1 MNILISLPSQREFKN
16 ILATPFFDLIKNDGH
31 KYLIITHSEQLKN
44 IIEPKA
50 HNIKC
55 VVYKTPTK
63 FQKLIYW
70 FFLDRVY
77 ETASLR
83 SGASKDQSMFYDRLK
98 KFNKIKYILGLI
110 SYCAYKIIGN
120 SLFERF
126 EYLIYNNNFY
136 KGLDVDKI
144 LITNYHS
151 LHEKMIFYSL
161 RNRPLYFFTD
171 GWDAFTKQT
180 FYSQLP
186 NVFLLWN
193 DCMKTMLVKNCS
205 INFKE
210 CKVEV
215 VGNPFW
221 DTLPK
226 NVSKNKNVL
235 FFSNNSWV
243 YNEEEIL
250 QEIYGNVSSSVRFS
264 IRLPPTAEYESKR
277 SSYLTSFPDFKI
289 NTMDINF
296 WLKYDLSKNHLFDYA
311 YSTDLTANSIFIFT
325 GPSTAMLDVMEMNSY
340 VVMVCLEYMHT
351 DKSLWDYR
359 LTCDREVLSEVYN
372 YDKFYRF
379 NSVEDL
385 LSFINNFDEYIA
397 NETNSESNY
406 SSQLYDKIE
415 ETY

>member
-1 MNILISLPSQREFKN
+1 MNILISLPTPREFKN
-16 ILATPFFDLIKNDGH
+16 ILATPFFDLIKNDEH
-31 KYLIITHSEQLKN
+31 NYLFITHSEQLKN
-44 IIEPKA
+44 IIEPTA
-50 HNIKC
+50 YNIKC
-55 VVYKTPTK
+55 VVYQTPTK

-70 FFLDRVY
+70 FFLSRVY
-77 ETASLR
+77 ETISLR
-83 SGASKDQSMFYDRLK
+83 SGRSKDQSMFYDRLK
-98 KFNKIKYILGLI
+98 KFNKLKYISGLI

-120 SLFERF
+120 SLFERI

-151 LHEKMIFYSL
+151 LHEKLIFHSL
-161 RNRPLYFFTD
+161 KNRPLYFFTD

-193 DCMKTMLVKNCS
+193 DCMKTMLLKNCS

-210 CKVEV
+210 CQVEV

-226 NVSKNKNVL
+226 TVSKTKSVL
-235 FFSNNSWV
+235 FFSNNSSV

-250 QEIYGNVSSSVRFS
+250 QEIYDNVSRSVRFS
-264 IRLPPTAEYESKR
+264 IRLPPTAQYKRKR
-277 SSYLTSFPDFKI
+277 SRYLTRFPDFKI

-296 WLKYDLSKNHLFDYA
+296 WLEYALSKNYLFDYS
-311 YSTDLTANSIFIFT
+311 YSTDLTENSLFIFT
-325 GPSTAMLDVMEMNSY
+325 GPSTAMLDVMKMDSH

-359 LTCDREVLSEVYN
+359 LSCDREVLREIYN
-372 YDKFYRF
+372 YEKFHRF
-379 NSVEDL
+379 SCVEDL
-385 LSFINNFDEYIA
+385 SIFINNFDEYIE
-397 NETNSESNY
+397 NKTNSESNY
-406 SSQLYDKIE
+406 SSQLYDKIG